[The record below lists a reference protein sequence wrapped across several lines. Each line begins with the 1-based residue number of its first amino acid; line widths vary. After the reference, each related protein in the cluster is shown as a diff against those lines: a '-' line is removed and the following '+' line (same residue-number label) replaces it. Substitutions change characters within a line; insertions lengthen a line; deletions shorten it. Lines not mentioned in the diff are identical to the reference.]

1 MAKAIFSKG
10 DRVFV
15 KPVGVWSTV
24 DRVVPHWVKGVEEP
38 LKVFYDVGLGRD
50 FHAHELSAEARDER
64 DTSIDH
70 HTLAE
75 HWRVSRMANRW
86 LPESEALRSKH
97 PFPGSYPVVV
107 TDEQDW
113 GGWRV
118 PAAEYDRNP
127 RRIEFQARVLVNAL
141 KMLRLTR
148 DLAHFGGEYDVAM
161 PDQLRDLLA
170 VADEVLADVY
180 QTEPDGPNAL
190 ALVE

>member
-1 MAKAIFSKG
+1 MAKALFSKG

-24 DRVVPHWVKGVEEP
+24 ERILPQWVKGVEEP

-50 FHAHELSAEARDER
+50 FLANELAAEARDDR
-64 DTSIDH
+64 DASMD
-70 HTLAE
+70 HTLSE
-75 HWRVSRMANRW
+75 HWRITRMNNRW
-86 LPESEALRSKH
+86 LPEAEALRGRH

-127 RRIEFQARVLVNAL
+127 KRIEFQSRVLVNAL

-148 DLAHFGGEYDVAM
+148 DLAQFGGEFDAAM
-161 PDQLRDLLA
+161 PDQLKDLLA
-170 VADEVLADVY
+170 VADEVLAAVY
-180 QTEPDGPNAL
+180 RSEPTEPGAL
-190 ALVE
+190 AFAE

>member
-1 MAKAIFSKG
+1 MAKALFSKG
-10 DRVFV
+10 ERVFV
-15 KPVGVWSTV
+15 RPVGVWSTV
-24 DRVVPHWVKGVEEP
+24 ERIMPQWVKGVEEP

-50 FHAHELSAEARDER
+50 FLAHELGGEARDER
-64 DTSIDH
+64 DTSAS
-70 HTLAE
+70 HTLSE
-75 HWRVSRMANRW
+75 HWRVTRMGNRW
-86 LPESEALRSKH
+86 APEAEALRGKH

-127 RRIEFQARVLVNAL
+127 NRIEFQARVLVNAL

-148 DLAHFGGEYDVAM
+148 DLAQFGGQYNVAM
-161 PDQLRDLLA
+161 PDELRDLLA

-180 QTEPDGPNAL
+180 QSDPTDPGAL
-190 ALVE
+190 ALAD